1 MKICRGGFA
10 SLIREMC
17 CLTLLHSSALCSW
30 SEQDRRVLS
39 PRNWLHSS
47 WEYLFRLDLESR
59 VSFECSSTR
68 TAAHFQFS
76 NVSLALG
83 VSPSPSS
90 YFLRWQGWGGILL
103 TLKSESWC
111 EAFWCWSCF
120 KSMMSLLWRKIVGS
134 GLVSGQTQSPSW
146 QNRACC

>member
-30 SEQDRRVLS
+30 SEQDHRVLS

-59 VSFECSSTR
+59 VSFECSSTW

-83 VSPSPSS
+83 VSPSQYIQFPVPSTEPS
-90 YFLRWQGWGGILL
+90 YKYQSQNWLLRQMFVHSIKLGKSQHFLWKHFWWSWTKNTF
-103 TLKSESWC
+103 TL
-111 EAFWCWSCF
+111 
-120 KSMMSLLWRKIVGS
+120 
-134 GLVSGQTQSPSW
+134 
-146 QNRACC
+146 